1 MNEKQRTALTKLC
14 ERYDDVT
21 FNPDDFRP
29 VFDLPK
35 GWVAGWVTD
44 SHGVGCTSGVI
55 PRDGSAHESAKHR
68 RPAPLRTVR

>member
-44 SHGVGCTSGVI
+44 SHGVGRLYVGCDPEGRIS
-55 PRDGSAHESAKHR
+55 S
-68 RPAPLRTVR
+68 